1 MQINIILGTVAGIAT
16 AAVIGG
22 LLSISIPTAQ
32 AATEP
37 KEIVYVDRVVE
48 RVIYVP
54 VPTVEPTIEPAVDPA
69 TQSTPDPEAI
79 FADTSEA
86 DRYCLAQNMYFESRG
101 ESQVGQE
108 FVAWVTL
115 NRVMDPKFPKDICSV
130 VWQDQQFSWTHD
142 GKSDTPTDPAAWAQA
157 QAIAEETL
165 LAYGVD
171 RNLTEGAT
179 YFHAHHV
186 NPPWAQKFERVV
198 QIDGHIFYA
207 DRG

>member
-1 MQINIILGTVAGIAT
+1 MKKYFIFG
-16 AAVIGG
+16 AAA
-22 LLSISIPTAQ
+22 LLSAVLASALIYFTATDAE
-32 AATEP
+32 AAYADSKEIVFVNRVIETE
-37 KEIVYVDRVVE
+37 KIVYVDRV
-48 RVIYVP
+48 IIVP
-54 VPTVEPTIEPAVDPA
+54 ESKPKSV
-69 TQSTPDPEAI
+69 
-79 FADTSEA
+79 FADASEE
-86 DRYCLAQNMYFESRG
+86 DRYCLAKNMYFESRG

-115 NRVMDPKFPKDICSV
+115 NRVMDPNFPNDICSV
-130 VWQDQQFSWTHD
+130 VWQDRQFSWTHD

-171 RNLTEGAT
+171 RDPTEGAT
-179 YFHAHHV
+179 YFHADWV
-186 NPPWAQKFERVV
+186 TPGWAKRFERVV

>member
-1 MQINIILGTVAGIAT
+1 MSKILGVAGSSAI
-16 AAVIGG
+16 
-22 LLSISIPTAQ
+22 IS
-32 AATEP
+32 AATVLYFTAP
-37 KEIVYVDRVVE
+37 IVKPANAGITPEIVYVDRAVE

-54 VPTVEPTIEPAVDPA
+54 VPAVEPT

-79 FADTSEA
+79 FADTSEE

-115 NRVMDPKFPKDICSV
+115 NRVMDADFPNNICSV
-130 VWQDQQFSWTHD
+130 VWQGSQFSWTHD
-142 GKSDTPTDPAAWAQA
+142 GKSDTPTDPDAWAQA
-157 QAIAEETL
+157 QAIAGEVL
-165 LAYGVD
+165 MAYGVD
-171 RNLTEGAT
+171 RDPTEGAT
-179 YFHAHHV
+179 YFHANHV
-186 NPPWAQKFERVV
+186 SPGWSKRFERVV

>member
-1 MQINIILGTVAGIAT
+1 MQINIILGTVASIAT

-22 LLSISIPTAQ
+22 LLSMSIPTAQ
-32 AATEP
+32 AATKP

-48 RVIYVP
+48 RVVYVP
-54 VPTVEPTIEPAVDPA
+54 AQPVEPTP
-69 TQSTPDPEAI
+69 QSTPDPEAI

-86 DRYCLAQNMYFESRG
+86 DQYCLAQNMYFESRG

-115 NRVMDPKFPKDICSV
+115 NRVMDPEFPNDICSV
-130 VWQDQQFSWTHD
+130 VWQGSQFSWTHD

-171 RNLTEGAT
+171 RDPTEGAT

-198 QIDGHIFYA
+198 RIDSHIFYA

>member
-1 MQINIILGTVAGIAT
+1 MQMNIILGTAATIAT
-16 AAVIGG
+16 AVAVTG
-22 LLSISIPTAQ
+22 LIYISTPTAQ

-37 KEIVYVDRVVE
+37 KEIVYIDRVVE

-54 VPTVEPTIEPAVDPA
+54 TVAVG
-69 TQSTPDPEAI
+69 QNPDPEAI
-79 FADTSEA
+79 FADVSKQ

-115 NRVMDPKFPKDICSV
+115 NRVMDTKFPNDICSV
-130 VWQDQQFSWTHD
+130 VWQDSQFSWTHD
-142 GKSDTPTDPAAWAQA
+142 GKSDTPTDPTAWAQA
-157 QAIAEETL
+157 QAIAGEVL

-171 RNLTEGAT
+171 RDPTEGAT
-179 YFHAHHV
+179 YFHADWV
-186 NPPWAQKFERVV
+186 TPDWSKRFERVV